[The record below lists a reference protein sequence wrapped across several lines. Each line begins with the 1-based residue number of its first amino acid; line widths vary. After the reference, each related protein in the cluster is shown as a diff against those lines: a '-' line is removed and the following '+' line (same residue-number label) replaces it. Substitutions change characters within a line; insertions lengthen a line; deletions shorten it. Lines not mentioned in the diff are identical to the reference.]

1 MLKVPSAA
9 TLKKYG
15 LNEAAWLELAAS
27 QGNVCA
33 ICKKEPSSGRL
44 NVDHEHVKGYKKMD
58 ALDRPKYIRGLLCY
72 ICNFRVLTR
81 GMTLEKARN
90 AVIYLENYALRKL

>member
-1 MLKVPSAA
+1 MLVVPSAS

-15 LNEAAWLELAAS
+15 LTAEAWLAIAES

-33 ICKKEPSSGRL
+33 ICKREPGSGRL
-44 NVDHEHVKGYKKMD
+44 NVDHEHVKAYKKMEVKEK
-58 ALDRPKYIRGLLCY
+58 PKYIRGLLCY

-90 AVIYLENYALRKL
+90 AVIYLENYAMRKL

>member
-1 MLKVPSAA
+1 MLKVPSQA

-15 LNEAAWLELAAS
+15 LTEEKWLAIAAS

-44 NVDHEHVKGYKKMD
+44 NTDHEHVKNWKKMPAEQR
-58 ALDRPKYIRGLLCY
+58 ALYVRGLLCY

-81 GMTLEKARN
+81 GMTLEKAQN
-90 AVIYLENYALRKL
+90 AVTYLENYAKRKP